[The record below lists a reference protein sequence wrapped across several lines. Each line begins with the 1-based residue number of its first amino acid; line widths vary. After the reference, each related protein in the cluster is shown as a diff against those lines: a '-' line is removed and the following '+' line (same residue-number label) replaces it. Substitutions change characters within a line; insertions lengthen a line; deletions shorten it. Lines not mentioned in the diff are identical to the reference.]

1 MQRDTK
7 FLMKQKPL
15 FQWQNNN
22 CSGLFLCTEEK
33 LGRYGALI
41 LTSPL

>member
-15 FQWQNNN
+15 FQWQSSNR
-22 CSGLFLCTEEK
+22 SGLFLCIEEK
-33 LGRYGALI
+33 LGRRSALI
-41 LTSPL
+41 LTSLL